1 MQTKIYLLL
10 YIGALV
16 VISLQKSYEPLIF
29 VFVAL
34 FLMSGKS
41 AFVFA
46 RRALLLVAFFSFFI
60 TLSYSLMLYI
70 QDQPFWNYFLTLN
83 LRSLDMMYLT
93 LLFTAKVNIYEAV
106 AFSKELSFLLVLS
119 VSKIMTMQRVF
130 ADYSDALRSRRL
142 KKPSIGQIYEY
153 LGSSIAGF
161 LDRSIQESKENFEA
175 MRSRG
180 FHV

>member
-1 MQTKIYLLL
+1 M
-10 YIGALV
+10 
-16 VISLQKSYEPLIF
+16 QKSYEPLIF
-29 VFVAL
+29 IFMAL
-34 FLMSGKS
+34 FLMLGKS
-41 AFVFA
+41 AFVLA

-60 TLSYSLMLYI
+60 TLSYSLMLYM
-70 QDQPFWNYFLTLN
+70 QSQPFWNYFLTLN

-93 LLFTAKVNIYEAV
+93 LLFTARVNIYEAL

-130 ADYSDALRSRRL
+130 ADYSDALRSRRV
-142 KKPSIGQIYEY
+142 KKPSRDQIYEY
-153 LGSSIAGF
+153 LGSAIAGF

-175 MRSRG
+175 MKSRG

>member
-1 MQTKIYLLL
+1 VRTRIYLFL
-10 YIGALV
+10 YIAALV
-16 VISLQKSYEPLIF
+16 AVSLQKSYEPLVF

-34 FLMSGKS
+34 FLMSGRS
-41 AFVFA
+41 AFMLA

-60 TLSYSLMLYI
+60 TLSYSVMLYM
-70 QDQPFWNYFLTLN
+70 QNQPFWNYFLTLN
-83 LRSLDMMYLT
+83 LRSLDMMFLT
-93 LLFTAKVNIYEAV
+93 LLFTARVNIYEALS
-106 AFSKELSFLLVLS
+106 FSKELSFLLVLS

-142 KKPSIGQIYEY
+142 KKPSRGQIYEY
-153 LGSSIAGF
+153 LGSAIAGF
-161 LDRSIQESKENFEA
+161 LDRSVQESKENFEA